1 MKTKTIK
8 VYQFN
13 ELSKEIKEKV
23 INEYVGINVDCDWWV
38 FSLEDITEQIKEKTS
53 LNINP
58 EKINFDLN
66 RGLKMYIED
75 SVLLSSLCEK
85 YKYLENIDLTAKF
98 GVFTNDL
105 GGGMCSSLKYSDL
118 PTEDMIDLDI
128 DDDTPELKKAVIEN
142 IYKDKIINDLNEI
155 HLILEQ
161 GIKDLWED
169 YNNLQSEEAIK
180 ETIEANEYG
189 FNENGERA

>member
-128 DDDTPELKKAVIEN
+128 DDDTPELKKEVIR
-142 IYKDKIINDLNEI
+142 IRYKDNIINDLNEI

>member
-1 MKTKTIK
+1 
-8 VYQFN
+8 
-13 ELSKEIKEKV
+13 
-23 INEYVGINVDCDWWV
+23 
-38 FSLEDITEQIKEKTS
+38 
-53 LNINP
+53 
-58 EKINFDLN
+58 
-66 RGLKMYIED
+66 MYIKD

>member
-66 RGLKMYIED
+66 RGLKMYIKD